1 MTIKSSVAAGTSLKG
16 LNFLKGKDDPVAM
29 EDHEYPDWLW
39 GILRDKKKEED
50 GIDLDIFCTLS
61 NCSSSWTKPTRGEA

>member
-50 GIDLDIFCTLS
+50 GVDLDIFCT
-61 NCSSSWTKPTRGEA
+61 SSRCFSFEMKSRRGEI